1 MHFNITIAIFIIIIA
16 IFNITIAIFIIIVDP
31 SCLVDDDVRRPEVL
45 DIVFLDEDETE
56 NMIFQILD

>member
-1 MHFNITIAIFIIIIA
+1 MVQFNITIAIFIIMV
-16 IFNITIAIFIIIVDP
+16 NP

-56 NMIFQILD
+56 NMIFQILAC